1 MPLVEKRYAEA
12 LVDLSVENG
21 ETDSYR
27 DKLKMLAALYD
38 SQQEFQWL
46 LLTPEIGNE
55 VKKETVVKLLG
66 SQPED
71 KLANFIML
79 LIDKGRI
86 KFLPG
91 IFKEFDRL
99 ADLRKNVLTMTILSA
114 SPLTEMQIDL
124 LKSKYRKEYN
134 ASAVNVEVQLDK
146 SLIGGVK
153 VIIGDRVID
162 GSVRG
167 RLETLNKLIIEN

>member
-21 ETDSYR
+21 ETDDYR
-27 DKLKMLAALYD
+27 SKLKMLAELYE

-46 LLTPEIGNE
+46 LLTPEISME
-55 VKKETVVKLLG
+55 VKKETIIKILGVKPG
-66 SQPED
+66 D
-71 KLANFIML
+71 KLANFVML

-86 KFLPG
+86 KFLPS

-99 ADLRKNVLTMTILSA
+99 ADIRRNVLNMTILSA
-114 SPLTEMQIDL
+114 SPLIGMQIDL
-124 LKSKYRKEYN
+124 LKTKYRKEYN
-134 ASAVNVEVQLDK
+134 ASAVNAQVQVDK

-167 RLETLNKLIIEN
+167 RLKTLNQLIIDN